1 MGPTDRNKSITPGL
15 LSSFGT
21 APRAVSVR
29 AVTERA
35 VVAKTRS
42 MTRRVSTNEGFIPIR
57 TARKPRS
64 EAHPAL
70 NPIRAVLEIIANMEN
85 IINKL

>member
-21 APRAVSVR
+21 AARVVSVR
-29 AVTERA
+29 AVTERE
-35 VVAKTRS
+35 VIAKTRS
-42 MTRRVSTNEGFIPIR
+42 MTRVSTDKGFIPIR
-57 TARKPRS
+57 TAGKPRS

-70 NPIRAVLEIIANMEN
+70 NPIRAVPEIIANIEN
-85 IINKL
+85 IVNKL